1 MELIEALIVIRDECK
16 KHDNCEECPLRDSE
30 NNACSLPTS
39 SQSIYPCDWDL
50 RTDYIA
56 PRIFN

>member
-30 NNACSLPTS
+30 NNACSLPTAS
-39 SQSIYPCDWDL
+39 PCNWDL
-50 RTDYIA
+50 RTDYIV
-56 PRIFN
+56 PRLFN